1 MIKSIAFALV
11 VAGVAALSI
20 GIRIGQGPT
29 DAVRSAI
36 AGSGADRVTSRAN
49 AHDRLAQV
57 GAVCRKGVLYCEMSE
72 FGTIGTGCCGCGFC
86 GFWSDD

>member
-20 GIRIGQGPT
+20 GIRIGQGST

-36 AGSGADRVTSRAN
+36 AGSGADTVTSRAH
-49 AHDRLAQV
+49 AYDRLAQV